1 MSFIVEHQTHDWK
14 IMQVINDKIRDNIVK
29 KYAQYTKRINGE
41 MIKGTKSIINESF
54 NVYFKFS
61 YVRMV

>member
-1 MSFIVEHQTHDWK
+1 
-14 IMQVINDKIRDNIVK
+14 MQVINDKIRDNIVK